1 MKSGIIFS
9 IGFFVVWASVAQ
21 AVVFVDGSN
30 AGAADGSSWVTAY
43 LTVQAGIDAA
53 EAGGDDSVWVAAGT
67 YKPTTGTDRFATF
80 ELKSG
85 ITVYGGFSGN
95 ESSLVERDWVLNV
108 TVLSGDIGT
117 AGVANDNAYHVVSC
131 TNAIGA
137 VMDGF
142 TIQDGYADGPNMGTG
157 GSSGQNST
165 SAEAIV
171 SGINHSAGGGI
182 IHFQAAATVRNC
194 VISNNFA
201 KKAGGA
207 YNMVSTVPRG
217 SDSDPNPYY
226 ENCTFIN
233 NTASKRGGAVQNDVA
248 THPTFVNC
256 RFYDNVCD
264 AKGGGMYNDFYCS
277 PFLTNCVFAGNYSIM
292 AGALGNDGTS
302 SPTLSHCVFANNEAW
317 DKGAAIYNGSHS
329 ATAPANLPTIINC
342 ISYGN
347 KITTAP
353 GPADLEV
360 WHDNFADITYSIIE
374 EGYAGI
380 GNLSSDPRFAD
391 VENYDVTL
399 LNGSPAIDAGHN
411 AGSGSVDIDGLPR
424 PLDGDNDGSALVD
437 MGAHEVLN
445 AASDTDGDGM
455 LDEWETEYGFSPVAA
470 EDGLADSDG
479 DGIADAG
486 ESIADTNPF
495 DTNSLFMI
503 TAFDNE
509 SGTNRIAA
517 TASERR
523 QYSLLYSTNLVTGN
537 WTADSNQLDRAGS
550 ADGVEFSHL
559 PETDPLFYKV
569 QVSVP

>member
-1 MKSGIIFS
+1 MKSGLYFTIS
-9 IGFFVVWASVAQ
+9 LLVLWVATVQ

-30 AGAADGSSWVTAY
+30 GGAADGASWATAY
-43 LTVQAGIDAA
+43 PTVQAGIDAA
-53 EAGGDDSVWVAAGT
+53 EASGDDSVWVAAGT
-67 YKPTTGTDRFATF
+67 YEPTTGTDRFATF

-85 ITVYGGFSGN
+85 IAVYGGFEGN
-95 ESSLVERDWVLNV
+95 ERERSERDWAVNV

-117 AGVANDNAYHVVSC
+117 VGVANDNVYHVVSC
-131 TNAIGA
+131 TNATDAAI
-137 VMDGF
+137 DGF

-157 GSSGQNST
+157 GIPGQNST
-165 SAEAIV
+165 SADAIV

-182 IHFQAAATVRNC
+182 INFQSAASVRNC
-194 VISNNFA
+194 VISNNFGM
-201 KKAGGA
+201 KAGGA

-217 SDSDPNPYY
+217 SDSDPNPYF

-233 NTASKRGGAVQNDVA
+233 NAASKRGGAVQNDVA

-256 RFYDNVCD
+256 RFYDNACD

-342 ISYGN
+342 ISFGN

-374 EGYAGI
+374 EGYDGV
-380 GNLSSDPRFAD
+380 GNLSSDPRFSDIA
-391 VENYDVTL
+391 NYDVSL
-399 LNGSPAIDAGHN
+399 LNSSPAIDAGSKV
-411 AGSGSVDIDGLPR
+411 GSTSVDIDGVPR
-424 PLDGDNDGSALVD
+424 PLDGNNDGLVLVD
-437 MGAHEVLN
+437 IGAHEYLS
-445 AASDTDGDGM
+445 ASSDTDGDGM
-455 LDEWETEYGFSPVAA
+455 LDEWESEYGYSPVAA
-470 EDGLADSDG
+470 GDGLLDSDG
-479 DGIADAG
+479 DGIADAD

-495 DTNSLFMI
+495 DTNSLFLI
-503 TAFDNE
+503 TGLTCE
-509 SGTNRIAA
+509 SGTNQIVA
-517 TASERR
+517 TASARR
-523 QYSLLYSTNLVTGN
+523 QYGLLYCTNLTTGG
-537 WTADSNQLDRAGS
+537 WTVDLSQQDKAGTEE
-550 ADGVEFSHL
+550 GVEFIHL
-559 PETDPLFYKV
+559 SEADPVFYRI